1 MKNLAIA
8 RRYAKAL
15 LIIGKEDG
23 EAETY
28 RKELDGVSRLLC
40 QEKTLESAITNPLY
54 DMESR
59 RNVLVATLS
68 KLALSEL
75 MRAFLLLLFDKGRIG
90 FLESINTY
98 YQKLADEL
106 KGIARAELVSASA
119 LSEAAVGK
127 IQKSL
132 TDMTGKDVILSITE
146 DPALIG
152 GVIAKIG
159 DLVLDGSIKTQL
171 MNMKESLKRGEQV

>member
-23 EAETY
+23 QAETY
-28 RKELDGVSRLLC
+28 REELDGVSRLLS
-40 QEKTLESAITNPLY
+40 QEKALESAITNPLY

-59 RNVLVATLS
+59 RNVLVTTLS

-98 YQKLADEL
+98 YHKLF
-106 KGIARAELVSASA
+106 SC
-119 LSEAAVGK
+119 
-127 IQKSL
+127 
-132 TDMTGKDVILSITE
+132 
-146 DPALIG
+146 
-152 GVIAKIG
+152 
-159 DLVLDGSIKTQL
+159 
-171 MNMKESLKRGEQV
+171 